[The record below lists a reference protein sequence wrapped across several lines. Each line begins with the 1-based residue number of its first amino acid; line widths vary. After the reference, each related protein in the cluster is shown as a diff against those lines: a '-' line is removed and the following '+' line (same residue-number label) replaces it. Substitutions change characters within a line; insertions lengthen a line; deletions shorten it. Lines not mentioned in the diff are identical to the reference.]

1 MEFFV
6 DQETLLY
13 RNHLFPALLT
23 CFLLTFACAPRE
35 SAEKKPPSPINITDD
50 RGLEVSLNRPAERVV
65 CLSPEAAEIICAIGK
80 QDVLV
85 GVVREGDY
93 PQELSLLPQ
102 VGSFSSPNLE
112 SIAALE
118 PDLVVLTGMEQESF
132 GDRLSSWDIPS
143 ASFFAHSIGGLY
155 ANIERLGL
163 LLGASEPAK
172 DLEDELRERFAEL
185 EQAGK
190 TAAEKYGARRVFV
203 EISPDPIMTVAKG
216 SFVSELIEIVGAEN
230 IGKDL
235 PREYCRIDPEMVIAS
250 DPQVIILLHNLASA
264 EMVSARSGF
273 SQISAVKNQR
283 IITDLNPDLILR
295 ASPRLIDGG
304 WELLYAVYPEMK
316 SLE

>member
-1 MEFFV
+1 M
-6 DQETLLY
+6 Y
-13 RNHLFPALLT
+13 RNYLFSALLI
-23 CFLLTFACAPRE
+23 CFLLAFACTPKE
-35 SAEKKPPSPINITDD
+35 NTEKKSSSPISVTDD

-65 CLSPEAAEIICAIGK
+65 CLSPEGAEIICAIGK

-85 GVVREGDY
+85 GVVRECDY
-93 PQELSLLPQ
+93 PDELSLLPQ

-143 ASFFAHSIGGLY
+143 ASFFAHSIDGLY

-172 DLEDELRERFAEL
+172 DLENELKERFAEL
-185 EQAGK
+185 EQAGM
-190 TAAEKYGARRVFV
+190 TAAEKYGTRRVFV

-216 SFVSELIEIVGAEN
+216 SFMNELIEIVGGVN

-250 DPQVIILLHNLASA
+250 DPDVIILLHNLASA
-264 EMVSARSGF
+264 ETVSAR
-273 SQISAVKNQR
+273 QR
-283 IITDLNPDLILR
+283 LQSNIRGQKPTHHHRP
-295 ASPRLIDGG
+295 
-304 WELLYAVYPEMK
+304 
-316 SLE
+316 